1 MSMLHAKCRMPS
13 LAAVLALMLSGCAV
27 GPDYSKPDVA
37 MPVAYKTAEPADAP
51 VHADTLPQ
59 NWKAAQ
65 PADATQRAPWWEI
78 YGDPQLN
85 ALEERVASANQTVAA
100 ASARF
105 RGARAA
111 VAQARSAYFPTVTA
125 NAAFNQSRA
134 SSNIMYKSSA
144 GVTVPDYLVDAQI
157 SWEPDLWG
165 RISRAVE
172 GGRAGAQA
180 SAADLQSAILSM
192 QAELA
197 SNYFEL
203 RGTVEEE
210 RLLKETL
217 QAYDKALVLT
227 RDRFAGGIA
236 AESDVA
242 QAEEQLRSTQAQ
254 LIDLETARASLVNAI
269 AILVGEPPSSFTLD
283 VEPLD
288 EGHAPRPSAALA
300 ALPLSVPSALLERRP
315 DIAAAERRVAEANA
329 RVGVATAAFFPNLLL
344 AATGGLEAT
353 NFSSWL
359 MAPSRFWS
367 LGPQL
372 AFTALDFGGRAAAR
386 DAARATYDESVA
398 DYRQTVLTAF
408 GQVEDN
414 LNALE
419 VLRRESEA
427 QRDAVDA
434 AKRALSKVGNR
445 YENGAIT
452 YLNVVVTQ
460 AIVLSDQ
467 RTEVRIERRRMAASV
482 ALIKALGGGWTTAAL
497 PDAEEVSRQE

>member
-1 MSMLHAKCRMPS
+1 MSAMRAWVCGAAWAGA
-13 LAAVLALMLSGCAV
+13 LAGCAV
-27 GPDYSKPDVA
+27 GPDYVRPDVNVPA
-37 MPVAYKTAEPADAP
+37 TYKSIDAGTE
-51 VHADTLPQ
+51 AASSKD
-59 NWKAAQ
+59 WKPAQ
-65 PADATQRAPWWEI
+65 PSDAKPRAPWWEI

-85 ALEERVASANQTVAA
+85 ALEQQVATANQTVAA
-100 ASARF
+100 AAARF

-125 NAAFNQSRA
+125 NAAFNQTRA
-134 SSNIMYKSSA
+134 SSNILYKSSA
-144 GVTVPDYLVDAQI
+144 GVTVPDYLIEAQI

-172 GGRAGAQA
+172 GGTAEVQA

-197 SNYFEL
+197 TDYFEL

-210 RLLKETL
+210 RLLSETA
-217 QAYDKALVLT
+217 QTYQKALTLT
-227 RDRFAGGIA
+227 KDRFAGGIA

-242 QAEEQLRSTQAQ
+242 QAEEQLKSTQAQ
-254 LIDLETARASLVNAI
+254 LIDLETTRNRLVNAI
-269 AILVGEPPSSFTLD
+269 AILIGQPPSTFTLD
-283 VEPLD
+283 VAPLNA
-288 EGHAPRPSAALA
+288 GNVPNPGAALD
-300 ALPLSVPSALLERRP
+300 ALPLGIPSTLLERRP
-315 DIAAAERRVAEANA
+315 DIAAAERRVAESNA
-329 RVGVATAAFFPNLLL
+329 RVGVATAAFFPNLFL

-353 NFSSWL
+353 HFSSWL

-372 AFTALDFGGRAAAR
+372 AFTVLDFGGRAAAR
-386 DAARATYDESVA
+386 DAARAAYDESVA

-414 LNALE
+414 LNALA
-419 VLRRESEA
+419 VLRRERDS
-427 QRDAVDA
+427 QREAVDA
-434 AKRALSKVGNR
+434 AQRALSKVGNR

-452 YLNVVVTQ
+452 YLSVVVTQ

-467 RTEVRIERRRMAASV
+467 RTAVSIERRRMAASV
-482 ALIKALGGGWTTAAL
+482 ALVKALGGGWEAGS
-497 PDAEEVSRQE
+497 D